1 MKMAQ
6 QIQMREVKVK
16 EAKGRGAVSPL
27 KKAELVSLS
36 KTFAGNST
44 FIIASI
50 NEMPAL
56 LLQKIRRDLRGRA
69 VIKIVKRRV
78 LLKLFEQEAKK
89 DKRYEQL
96 TDFCKDLKESCAAL
110 FSNEDIFKLIKVLGE
125 KQERK
130 RAKSGIS
137 KEEII
142 VEAGNT
148 GLMPGPI
155 LTELADGGIKSGLEK
170 GKVVIKERFVLK
182 RGQMITEALSNALA
196 KLGVLPVIA
205 KLAPVV
211 AFDRNS
217 GILFTA
223 EILDIDAGK
232 QIERFKSAYADALN
246 LALEV
251 KYPTRE
257 SVPLF
262 IQDAFHGAY
271 FLVREAKIVNKE
283 SVKDMIAEA
292 YSEASLLG
300 EKFKN

>member
-1 MKMAQ
+1 MEQ
-6 QIQMREVKVK
+6 QLHL
-16 EAKGRGAVSPL
+16 KGRGGVSPR
-27 KKAELVSLS
+27 KKAELVSIS
-36 KTFAGNST
+36 KTFAGSNT
-44 FIIASI
+44 FLIVSI
-50 NEMPAL
+50 TDMPAL
-56 LLQKIRRDLRGRA
+56 LLQKIRRDLKGKA

-96 TDFCKDLKESCAAL
+96 IDFCKNLKESCAAI
-110 FSNEDIFKLIKVLGE
+110 FSNEDIFKLVKILGE
-125 KQERK
+125 KQEKK
-130 RAKSGIS
+130 RAKAGIS
-137 KEEII
+137 KEEIV

-155 LTELADGGIKSGLEK
+155 LTDLADGGIKSGLEK

-182 RGQMITEALSNALA
+182 RGQMITGVLANALTKLNILPITA
-196 KLGVLPVIA
+196 KLS
-205 KLAPVV
+205 PVV

-223 EILDIDAGK
+223 ETLEVDAGK
-232 QIERFKSAYADALN
+232 QIERFKSAYTDAFN

>member
-1 MKMAQ
+1 MAQ
-6 QIQMREVKVK
+6 QMQV
-16 EAKGRGAVSPL
+16 KGRGEVSPQ
-27 KKAELVSLS
+27 KRAELVSLS
-36 KTFAGNST
+36 KTFAGNNA
-44 FIIASI
+44 FIITSI
-50 NEMPAL
+50 TDMPAL
-56 LLQKIRRDLRGRA
+56 LLQKIRRDLKKRA
-69 VIKIVKRRV
+69 VIRIVKRRV

-96 TDFCKDLKESCAAL
+96 IEFCRGLKESCAAI
-110 FSNEDIFKLIKVLGE
+110 FSNEDIFKLVKALGE
-125 KQERK
+125 KQEKR
-130 RAKSGIS
+130 RAKAGIS

-155 LTELADGGIKSGLEK
+155 LTELADGGIKSGLDK

-182 RGQMITEALSNALA
+182 KGQVVTGALSNALA
-196 KLGVLPVIA
+196 KLDILPVTA
-205 KLAPVV
+205 KLSPVV

-223 EILDIDAGK
+223 ETLEIDAGK

-283 SVKDMIAEA
+283 SIKDMIAEA

>member
-1 MKMAQ
+1 M
-6 QIQMREVKVK
+6 
-16 EAKGRGAVSPL
+16 
-27 KKAELVSLS
+27 
-36 KTFAGNST
+36 
-44 FIIASI
+44 
-50 NEMPAL
+50 
-56 LLQKIRRDLRGRA
+56 
-69 VIKIVKRRV
+69 
-78 LLKLFEQEAKK
+78 
-89 DKRYEQL
+89 
-96 TDFCKDLKESCAAL
+96 KESCASI
-110 FSNEDIFKLIKVLGE
+110 FSNEYIFKLVKILGE
-125 KQERK
+125 KQEKK
-130 RAKSGIS
+130 RAKAGIS
-137 KEEII
+137 KEEIV

-155 LTELADGGIKSGLEK
+155 LTDLADGGIKSGLEK

-182 RGQMITEALSNALA
+182 RGQMITGVLANALTKLNILPITA
-196 KLGVLPVIA
+196 KLS
-205 KLAPVV
+205 PVV

-223 EILDIDAGK
+223 ETLEVDAGK
-232 QIERFKSAYADALN
+232 QIERFKSAYTDAFN